1 MKKIF
6 SYIKNHKLISLIV
19 LVILAGGG
27 YWAYQKWF
35 VSTPTVKYNT
45 AAATRGTLV
54 TSISGTGQVSVTNQV
69 DIKSKGSGDVYFVGV
84 KNGQEVKAGTLLLS
98 LNASDALKA
107 VRDAQANLVS
117 AQISLQKIQQ
127 PADALTL
134 LQAQNSL
141 AQAEET
147 KQTAQDNIDKAYE
160 DALNAISDTFLD
172 LPGITA
178 GMNNI
183 LFSYDISVSDKTVR
197 DGKPDLTGIWN
208 TDVLMMDIV
217 NNNTE
222 TEKMQLFKTNAENDY
237 RTARTK
243 YDDNFTTYQ
252 ASSRYSSTSTIETLL
267 DQTLETVKSVAQA
280 AKSESNYVDEYV
292 DFRTQNNQSIYAKV
306 KEYQTDLSSYI
317 GQANSHLAAL
327 QNVAS
332 TFQSNKDTLADADR
346 SIAEKTASLA
356 KLQSGT
362 DPLDIESQKLAVQQR
377 QNALLD
383 AREKLADYSVR
394 APFDGIVAKIDAK
407 VGDSVTAGTSVGT
420 LITNQQIATIALNE
434 IDIAKIK
441 VGQKATITFDAIS
454 DLNMTGEVIDVD
466 TLGTVTQGVVSYNV
480 KIAFDVQ
487 DDGIKPGMSASANII
502 LASKPDVLM
511 VPNSAV
517 KTQGATSYVEE
528 LDNTGVPVK
537 KTVQVGSSN
546 DTMTEILSGLNEGEE
561 VVTQKITV
569 TSGSTANS
577 AASAAGPGGAQNAFR
592 ALR

>member
-197 DGKPDLTGIWN
+197 TGIWN